1 MKRKQEASRAW
12 PDPRKYSP
20 RSLRLFSLQN
30 PLRKLCIRGIEWKWW
45 DRIVLFVIAL
55 NTVQLAMIDPFDVPS
70 MRACSSSPSGPY
82 GYCGKWGTGK
92 TWPPAGRDFL
102 DLIGKF
108 FSAFFVLE
116 CVAKIIALG
125 LFWGSKTYL
134 AELWNWLDF
143 VVVIIGIL
151 DFIPSGGQGSGNLS
165 ALRSL
170 RVLRPLRAVN
180 KFPELKFLVVLLLQC
195 LPALG
200 NVIGVCLFIFFVFGI
215 LGVQLFSGLMRGVC
229 FDIDTGVVSGDGS
242 SCWLGPRDTD
252 EWVYFWA
259 SKGMDVT
266 SGSHSGGMFQCS
278 VGQECLLLGENPG
291 RGAINF
297 DSIGGAITTIFQV
310 MTLEGWTDICYQI
323 QDTVG
328 FWNFLYFVLLVSLG
342 PFFAVQLF
350 LVVIAMRYS
359 QLTEEYKNKSSEVKV
374 EKVVE
379 EFIANPA
386 EGKSAKVAPES
397 SVHSPLNARER
408 FTSMSWDDIE
418 ARMRN
423 GGSVNLSLNQKT
435 PKKTGLSWL
444 KFKLR
449 LLAKSPALTN
459 FILGVITVNTVCMAT
474 GGICTYEQDWCPG
487 FHASLQIMN
496 LIFTACFVG
505 EMLIKMIGLGT
516 TFRFPFLKYFQ
527 SGLNIFDFVIVMAS
541 VVELPSVISM
551 YICFTEK
558 PTPSM
563 LGQQVDLSDVVQ
575 VSPDTLTPQIRSS
588 LIVPKVLNLTGV
600 LSMNPLQ
607 YYNCDGNGATSV
619 LRAFRLVRLTKF
631 LRAMPDL
638 QKQIRIL
645 GSVMKSVSALIGLIL
660 MMLLIY
666 TILGM
671 NVLGG
676 KMIDLLSNVDLQ
688 RGSAVYVQFPW
699 DMNGGEPRHGIIK
712 AFDFINHSQTPWHVY
727 VEFGDIDP
735 VVNRSLGGRLDSR
748 GMIWSA
754 VDGDPVLNVPKI
766 VSASPRFH
774 FDDLG
779 HAFLTSFQVMTI
791 ANWNDDMY
799 TAVANAGAASG
810 FWFYSLIVFGNWIL
824 FNLFVAILIQKFG
837 ELKAQAIE
845 QNEELMQKQLM
856 EKLGHLEEG
865 ELGSRIEELFTEID
879 KDGSGE
885 IDVYEFNDAL
895 VMLGI
900 NYFSNKPRDLKKL
913 VQKYDTDGTGR
924 ISFDEFV
931 SMIVELLAKARIT
944 IQSTTINKVHLQH
957 RETQR
962 KIHQQPVP
970 VEVVEKKSCFC
981 FPPNSIVRK
990 GCKAVMVNKY
1000 FERYILL
1007 CILMSTICLAIQN
1020 PYISDTSVMSAFL
1033 NNANYI
1039 LNASFTLEMIFKIV
1053 ALSFPTYIKSGWNR
1067 LDFFLVV
1074 TSDIDVLFTVILSG
1088 LNVNLGA
1095 LKIFRIFRIFRA
1107 LRPLRILSRAK
1118 GLRVLVMTMAS
1129 AVKPLMNTG
1138 ILCVAFCI
1146 VFGILGMQLLEGKI
1160 VWCSDPTVWTM
1171 MECVGLDSDG
1181 NARQWTHYSFNFD
1194 NLGSAILTQLM
1205 LASQDNWPNHFWS
1218 GADTTS
1224 KITGPEENNQLFMAS
1239 IFYIVSLLVAGA
1251 VIVNMV
1257 VGVFVD
1263 CYFASMEDYTKTAAE
1278 PTKIVLKLPEVFDD
1292 PTSGIRL
1299 KAFRVISHSKFD
1311 LFIAFFIITN
1321 VLTMSFESFKPS
1333 DWQNRFQKVCN
1344 FFFTFIFGG
1353 ECVLKIL
1360 AFHPKRYF
1368 RGNWN
1373 KFDFFIVMTSFI
1385 GIMIDNAGA
1394 ALGFNPTI
1402 LRILRIFRIFRILR
1416 AFRIFKT
1423 LKGLQAIVATLGSSL
1438 PAIGNLVGG
1447 LCLLFFI
1454 FGVLGVNLFG
1464 SMCVSGDEGQPD
1476 NLGIRCMFTD
1486 PDYLLER
1493 HAHFQGVGMALLTL
1507 FRTASGDNW
1516 GALLPIFGLAAPA
1529 RTPVPQDVWDLYV
1542 SKFGYDPSAGWK
1554 LHASANLT
1562 HFSQHS
1568 SDAAMYIAA
1577 NALLKRNESMTLY
1590 GEDTENWMN
1599 LAQLALPM
1607 CLTDSEAS
1615 FLEEM
1620 GLMNC
1625 STPGQSSSSGYV
1637 ACVSSC
1643 GPYNAAAPAISS
1655 IYFYLFYSMSGFILL
1670 NIVIGVL
1677 MDQLENAEDTEK
1689 ESHDLVPNAKELSV
1703 LVFNRIYRRWHFQ
1716 ARRFAMQA
1724 ASHHHQE
1731 ESPLS
1736 PYPEHAS

>member
-1 MKRKQEASRAW
+1 MIL
-12 PDPRKYSP
+12 SP

-55 NTVQLAMIDPFDVPS
+55 NTVQLAMIDPFDVLS
-70 MRACSSSPSGPY
+70 LSC
-82 GYCGKWGTGK
+82 WTWK

-215 LGVQLFSGLMRGVC
+215 LGVQLFSGNSACLRREEETFVSAS
-229 FDIDTGVVSGDGS
+229 DVRLPTG
-242 SCWLGPRDTD
+242 
-252 EWVYFWA
+252 
-259 SKGMDVT
+259 
-266 SGSHSGGMFQCS
+266 HSGGMFQCS

-408 FTSMSWDDIE
+408 FTSI
-418 ARMRN
+418 
-423 GGSVNLSLNQKT
+423 LNQKT

-541 VVELPSVISM
+541 VVELPS
-551 YICFTEK
+551 
-558 PTPSM
+558 
-563 LGQQVDLSDVVQ
+563 
-575 VSPDTLTPQIRSS
+575 
-588 LIVPKVLNLTGV
+588 
-600 LSMNPLQ
+600 

-676 KMIDLLSNVDLQ
+676 KMIDLL
-688 RGSAVYVQFPW
+688 
-699 DMNGGEPRHGIIK
+699 
-712 AFDFINHSQTPWHVY
+712 
-727 VEFGDIDP
+727 
-735 VVNRSLGGRLDSR
+735 
-748 GMIWSA
+748 A

-924 ISFDEFV
+924 ISFDEF
-931 SMIVELLAKARIT
+931 
-944 IQSTTINKVHLQH
+944 
-957 RETQR
+957 
-962 KIHQQPVP
+962 PVP

-1625 STPGQSSSSGYV
+1625 ST
-1637 ACVSSC
+1637 
-1643 GPYNAAAPAISS
+1643 
-1655 IYFYLFYSMSGFILL
+1655 
-1670 NIVIGVL
+1670 
-1677 MDQLENAEDTEK
+1677 
-1689 ESHDLVPNAKELSV
+1689 
-1703 LVFNRIYRRWHFQ
+1703 
-1716 ARRFAMQA
+1716 
-1724 ASHHHQE
+1724 
-1731 ESPLS
+1731 
-1736 PYPEHAS
+1736 

>member
-1 MKRKQEASRAW
+1 
-12 PDPRKYSP
+12 
-20 RSLRLFSLQN
+20 
-30 PLRKLCIRGIEWKWW
+30 
-45 DRIVLFVIAL
+45 
-55 NTVQLAMIDPFDVPS
+55 
-70 MRACSSSPSGPY
+70 
-82 GYCGKWGTGK
+82 
-92 TWPPAGRDFL
+92 
-102 DLIGKF
+102 
-108 FSAFFVLE
+108 
-116 CVAKIIALG
+116 
-125 LFWGSKTYL
+125 
-134 AELWNWLDF
+134 
-143 VVVIIGIL
+143 
-151 DFIPSGGQGSGNLS
+151 
-165 ALRSL
+165 
-170 RVLRPLRAVN
+170 
-180 KFPELKFLVVLLLQC
+180 
-195 LPALG
+195 
-200 NVIGVCLFIFFVFGI
+200 
-215 LGVQLFSGLMRGVC
+215 MRGVC
-229 FDIDTGVVSGDGS
+229 FDTETGVVSGDGS
-242 SCWLGPRDTD
+242 SCWLGPRDSD

-266 SGSHSGGMFQCS
+266 SSSHNGGMFQCS
-278 VGQECLLLGENPG
+278 AGQECLLLGQNPG

-359 QLTEEYKNKSSEVKV
+359 QLTEEYKNKDSQVKV
-374 EKVVE
+374 ENVVE
-379 EFIANPA
+379 EIIATA
-386 EGKSAKVAPES
+386 DAKSAKVAPEAQ
-397 SVHSPLNARER
+397 VHSPTLNARER

-418 ARMRN
+418 ARMKN
-423 GGSVNLSLNQKT
+423 GGSVNLSMMQKP
-435 PKKTGLSWL
+435 PKSGLSWL

-449 LLAKSPALTN
+449 LMAKSPALTN

-474 GGICTYEQDWCPG
+474 GGICTYEQEWCPS
-487 FHASLQIMN
+487 FHSAIQILNIM
-496 LIFTACFVG
+496 FTSCFVG

-527 SGLNIFDFVIVMAS
+527 SGLNIFDFVIVIAS
-541 VVELPSVISM
+541 LAELPSVIDM
-551 YICFTEK
+551 YMCYAEK
-558 PTPSM
+558 PNDSM
-563 LGQQVDLSDVVQ
+563 LGQQVDLSSVVQ
-575 VSPDTLTPQIRSS
+575 VSPDTFTPQIRRS
-588 LIVPKVLNLTGV
+588 LIVPKVLNQSGV
-600 LSMNPLQ
+600 ISMNPLQ

-676 KMIDLLSNVDLQ
+676 KMIDLLSNVNLE

-699 DMNGGEPRHGIIK
+699 DMNGGLPRHGIIK
-712 AFDFINHSQTPWHVY
+712 EFDFLNHSQTPWHVY
-727 VEFGDIDP
+727 VEFGDVDP
-735 VVNRSLGGRLDSR
+735 VVNHSLLGRLDR
-748 GMIWSA
+748 NGMIWSA
-754 VDGDPVLNVPKI
+754 TDGDAVLNVPKI

-791 ANWNDDMY
+791 SNWNDDMY
-799 TAVANAGAASG
+799 TAIANAGAGSG
-810 FWFYSLIVFGNWIL
+810 FWFYSLIVLGNWIL

-856 EKLGHLEEG
+856 EKLGHLEEAD
-865 ELGSRIEELFTEID
+865 LGKRIEELFAEID

-900 NYFSNKPRDLKKL
+900 NYFTNKPRDLKKL
-913 VQKYDTDGTGR
+913 VDKYDTDGTGR

-944 IQSTTINKVHLQH
+944 VQSSTINKAHLQH
-957 RETQR
+957 KETQ
-962 KIHQQPVP
+962 KKMHLQVP
-970 VEVVEKKSCFC
+970 VESVEKKSCFC

-990 GCKAVMVNKY
+990 ACKALMKNQL
-1000 FERYILL
+1000 FERYILV
-1007 CILMSTICLAIQN
+1007 CILLSTICLAISN
-1020 PYISDTSVMSAFL
+1020 PYIADQSFMYNFL
-1033 NNANYI
+1033 NICNYL
-1039 LNASFTLEMIFKIV
+1039 LNASFTFEMLVKII
-1053 ALSFPTYIKSGWNR
+1053 ALTFPTYIKSGWNR

-1074 TSDIDVLFTVILSG
+1074 TSDIDVIFTVILSG

-1095 LKIFRIFRIFRA
+1095 LKIFRIFRILRA

-1171 MECVGLDSDG
+1171 MDCVGLDSSG
-1181 NARQWTHYSFNFD
+1181 NSRQWMHYSFNFD
-1194 NLGSAILTQLM
+1194 NLGNAILTQLM

-1224 KITGPEENNQLFMAS
+1224 KITGPQENNQLLMAS
-1239 IFYIVSLLVAGA
+1239 IFYIISLLVAGA

-1263 CYFASMEDYTKTAAE
+1263 CYFASMEDINSKSTEEVK
-1278 PTKIVLKLPEVFDD
+1278 VLTTFPEVFDD

-1299 KAFRVISHSKFD
+1299 KAFTLINHGKFD
-1311 LFIAFFIITN
+1311 MVIAFFIITN
-1321 VLTMSFESFKPS
+1321 VLSMSFESYKQS
-1333 DWQNRFQKVCN
+1333 EWQNHFQKVCN
-1344 FFFTFIFGG
+1344 FFFTYIFGG
-1353 ECVLKIL
+1353 ECLIKML
-1360 AFHPKRYF
+1360 ALHPRRYF
-1368 RGNWN
+1368 KNGWN
-1373 KFDFFIVMTSFI
+1373 KFDFFIVMISFI

-1416 AFRIFKT
+1416 AFRIFKA
-1423 LKGLQAIVATLGSSL
+1423 LKGLQAIVATLGNSL

-1464 SMCVSGDEGQPD
+1464 SMCVTGDEALPD
-1476 NLGIRCMFTD
+1476 NLGVRCMFTD
-1486 PDYLLER
+1486 PNYLLDR

-1516 GALLPIFGLAAPA
+1516 GALLPIFGLSAPA
-1529 RTPVPQDVWDLYV
+1529 RTPVPQDVWNLYI
-1542 SKFGYDPSAGWK
+1542 SKSGHDPSQGW
-1554 LHASANLT
+1554 LGREHANLSR
-1562 HFSQHS
+1562 FSQHS
-1568 SDAAMYIAA
+1568 SNAALYIAA
-1577 NALLKRNESMTLY
+1577 NALRKRNESIALF
-1590 GEDTENWMN
+1590 GEDTDNWLN
-1599 LAQLALPM
+1599 VAQLALPM

-1615 FLEEM
+1615 FLEDM

-1625 STPGQSSSSGYV
+1625 STPGHSSSSGYV

-1643 GPYNAAAPAISS
+1643 GPYNTAAPFIAS

-1677 MDQLENAEDTEK
+1677 MDQLENAEDSEK

-1716 ARRFAMQA
+1716 ARRFAMEA
-1724 ASHHHQE
+1724 ASPHAAADPDVPLQAH
-1731 ESPLS
+1731 ES
-1736 PYPEHAS
+1736 